1 MLDENELAR
10 YNRQLTMPDFGQ
22 EAQDRLKQAHIVI
35 AGVGG
40 LGCAAAVYLTAA
52 GVGHISIVD
61 SDTVSLSDLNRQI
74 LYSEDDIGEKKVSAA
89 AGRLS
94 RLNSRVTIKPV
105 FTRIDDEN
113 AMGIVAGAQAVID
126 GLDNPSARQAVNA
139 ACVKLKVPYIYG
151 GVSGWRGMMTT
162 IIPGETPCLACFSPE
177 GVRGGGVIG
186 MVPAIIANIQALE
199 AIKLL
204 TGRRPSLAGRLLL
217 FHGDEM
223 KFSFY
228 EIKRNE
234 DCPICAPPPSGK

>member
-10 YNRQLTMPDFGQ
+10 YSRQLIMPDFDQ

-35 AGVGG
+35 AGIGG

-61 SDTVSLSDLNRQI
+61 SDTVSLSNLNRQV
-74 LYSEDDIGEKKVSAA
+74 LYSEEDIGEKKVSVA
-89 AGRLS
+89 AGKLS
-94 RLNSRVTIKPV
+94 RLNSRVNIAPV
-105 FTRIDDEN
+105 FTRIDDNN
-113 AMGIVAGAQAVID
+113 AAGVVTGAQAVID

-139 ACVKLKVPYIYG
+139 ACVGLKVPYIYG

-162 IIPGETPCLACFSPE
+162 IIPGETPCLACFSPAGKPGK
-177 GVRGGGVIG
+177 GVLG

-204 TGRRPSLAGRLLL
+204 IGRRPSLAGRLLL

-223 KFSFY
+223 KFSSY

-234 DCPICAPPPSGK
+234 SCPVCATPPSGK